1 MNTNYQLSFFSAASK
16 VLKALGHPE
25 RLKIIEFLKSG
36 EKTVGQIQTGI
47 GLSQPIT
54 SQHLR
59 YMKNRNILES
69 RRDGTHFYYYIAS
82 DLIHKLL
89 ECVNSC
95 KITLDSGE
103 RQMTDFFPESK
114 MSD

>member
-1 MNTNYQLSFFSAASK
+1 MDTNYQISFFSKASK

-36 EKTVGQIQTGI
+36 EKTVGQIQSGI

-59 YMKNRNILES
+59 YMRNRNILES
-69 RRDGTHFYYYIAS
+69 RRDGTSSYYYIAS
-82 DLIHKLL
+82 DLIYKLL
-89 ECVNSC
+89 DCVNSC
-95 KITLDSGE
+95 KTTLDSGE
-103 RQMTDFFPESK
+103 KQMIDFFPES
-114 MSD
+114 SRND